1 MELKPSL
8 YVSTRGGIQPVD
20 FEAAV
25 MMGLADDGGL
35 LVPAMIPHYDA
46 DELDQWR
53 ELTYPQLAFQVMKP
67 FVGDAFT
74 DQELKEL
81 IDKSYAT
88 LTRRRSS
95 QSGQW
100 ETADSSSQ
108 NSTTDQHSHSRMS
121 HSSSSETS
129 SKKS

>member
-88 LTRRRSS
+88 FDTEEVVPIRRHRKRRNPRS
-95 QSGQW
+95 QG
-100 ETADSSSQ
+100 
-108 NSTTDQHSHSRMS
+108 
-121 HSSSSETS
+121 
-129 SKKS
+129 K

>member
-46 DELDQWR
+46 ELVAPRILSLPPRRFRIFSKRFPRNWSATS
-53 ELTYPQLAFQVMKP
+53 LNAS
-67 FVGDAFT
+67 VGP
-74 DQELKEL
+74 
-81 IDKSYAT
+81 
-88 LTRRRSS
+88 
-95 QSGQW
+95 W
-100 ETADSSSQ
+100 
-108 NSTTDQHSHSRMS
+108 
-121 HSSSSETS
+121 
-129 SKKS
+129 